1 MVRLTQSFCCTRC
14 FKHRELKRYIRNH
27 GTPNRLCDY
36 CAATRVHVVEIG
48 ELTNA
53 FQNFIELFVQDDDS
67 WDTLV
72 FYADEWG
79 IFNDVR
85 HDDVTAA
92 CLFNDIVNAAWDDD
106 DGEPPVDAADYFRRR
121 RAVSDEWDDFC
132 EEVRLD
138 PTTPFPFDEYMHEE
152 LGQRRVIV
160 PAGSTLFRA
169 RLGCIDED
177 GVLAPYSGADIG
189 APLTTASSGRAHRTP
204 ERALYVAD
212 QEATCVAEV
221 RPARGMNVSIG
232 TMTPTRDLT
241 IVDLSLPGTWLDP
254 FFIEEPHFHMGMEAL
269 LIALGE
275 EMALP
280 LRRDDDETHYLPCQ
294 LLAGFIRAGGYDGI
308 RYPSALRPRGTNV
321 VLFDP
326 VVVASSGS
334 KLVRIR
340 SISLLYTDDV

>member
-14 FKHRELKRYIRNH
+14 FKRRGLKSYIRNR
-27 GTPNRLCDY
+27 GTPNRQCDY

-53 FQNFIELFVQDDDS
+53 FQNFIDLFVQDDDS
-67 WDTLV
+67 LDTLA
-72 FYADEWG
+72 FHADELG
-79 IFNDVR
+79 VFNDAR
-85 HDDVTAA
+85 LDDVTATH
-92 CLFNDIVNAAWDDD
+92 LFNDIANAAWDDD
-106 DGEPPVDAADYFRRR
+106 DGESPVDAADYYRGR

-138 PTTPFPFDEYMHEE
+138 PKTPFPFDEYMHEE
-152 LGQRRVIV
+152 FGQRLVIV
-160 PAGSTLFRA
+160 PVGSTLFRA
-169 RLGCIDED
+169 RLGCVDED
-177 GVLAPYSGADIG
+177 GVLVPYSGADIG
-189 APLTTASSGRAHRTP
+189 APRTTASSGRAHRAP
-204 ERALYVAD
+204 ARALYVAD

-221 RPARGMNVSIG
+221 RPARGMNVSIC
-232 TMTPTRDLT
+232 TMTPTRDLR
-241 IVDLSLPGTWLDP
+241 IVDLSLPDTRLDP

-294 LLAGFIRAGGYDGI
+294 LLADFIRAGGYDGI

-326 VVVASSGS
+326 EVVAIGGS
-334 KLVRIR
+334 KLVCIR
-340 SISLLYTDDV
+340 SISLLYKDEV